1 MKSEKRG
8 DFMNQ
13 FTAIFTEDAGGG
25 WVAQCAEVPSAI
37 TQGETLAEARKNLK
51 AAIHYMLKIEAKSV
65 LKGKS
70 KAAKLERI
78 NVPA

>member
-1 MKSEKRG
+1 
-8 DFMNQ
+8 MNQ
-13 FTAIFTEDAGGG
+13 FTAIFTEDEDGG

-51 AAIHYMLKIEAKSV
+51 AAIQYMLKVEAKFA

-70 KAAKLERI
+70 KTAKLERI